1 MAKIANIIMKQ
12 ITKISRALRPQF
24 SFRGKL
30 KFLSASLLAMVFGPL
45 LNPLSGEVVSLNL
58 AETFTWIEK
67 QNLEVLIQRQAVEE
81 AFQIARRDRSELI
94 PRLSFDAAQIRTKI
108 APVGFGFD
116 FPNPPPVN
124 RFDGKMVGSVPLIN
138 VVNYATW
145 RLSRFNHQISELT
158 LESVLQDSLNNA
170 ANAFYSHLRNLKR
183 IEVLDANIERDE
195 ALLDLAINQLN
206 AGVATRI
213 DVTRAESALATD
225 QKQRLQQDTVVMESA
240 LRFQLLLDLDLDAK
254 LALQSTEQLKPI
266 QFHRQEYNL
275 AALLEARPNYLI
287 AIEELERN
295 LAARKYAGLER
306 LPSINLFGEWGYAT
320 EQAFD
325 GGSRNTWLTGI
336 SMSLPIFE
344 GHRIR
349 SNKRRAEAII
359 HAQELVVQN
368 IENQVGADYKLA
380 LQDARSRYEQ
390 IGITRKRVEL
400 SEEELDLARTRFTE
414 GVADNRE
421 IIDAL
426 AALADASD
434 EMIEIRYQYKLSRL
448 SLARAKG
455 DVRLLLSD

>member
-1 MAKIANIIMKQ
+1 MAKIADIIMKQ
-12 ITKISRALRPQF
+12 IIKISRALRPQF

-30 KFLSASLLAMVFGPL
+30 KFFPASLLAMVCGPL

-81 AFQIARRDRSELI
+81 AFQIALRDRAELI
-94 PRLSFDAAQIRTKI
+94 PRISFDAAQIRTQI
-108 APVGFGFD
+108 APVGFGFE
-116 FPNPPPVN
+116 FPRSPPVN
-124 RFDGKMVGSVPLIN
+124 RFDGKMVGTVPLIN

-145 RLSRFNHQISELT
+145 RLSRYNHHISELT

-170 ANAFYSHLRNLKR
+170 ANAFYSHLRHLKR
-183 IEVLDANIERDE
+183 IDVLDANIERDE

-225 QKQRLQQDTVVMESA
+225 QKQRLQQDTIVLESA
-240 LRFQLLLDLDLDAK
+240 LRFQLLLDLDLDAQ
-254 LALQSTEQLKPI
+254 LRLQSTERLKPI
-266 QFHRQEYNL
+266 QFHRQEYNRT
-275 AALLEARPNYLI
+275 ALLEARPNYLI
-287 AIEELERN
+287 AVERLERN

-306 LPSINLFGEWGYAT
+306 LPSINFFGEWGYAT
-320 EQAFD
+320 ETAFD
-325 GGSRNTWLTGI
+325 GRDRNAWLTGI

-349 SNKRRAEAII
+349 SNKRRAEALI
-359 HAQELVVQN
+359 HAQELVIQN

-380 LQDARSRYEQ
+380 LQDARSRYDQ

-434 EMIEIRYQYKLSRL
+434 EMIEIRYQYNLSRL

>member
-1 MAKIANIIMKQ
+1 MAKIADIIMKQ

-30 KFLSASLLAMVFGPL
+30 KFFPASLLAMVCGPL

-81 AFQIARRDRSELI
+81 AFQIALRDRAELI
-94 PRLSFDAAQIRTKI
+94 PRISFDAAQIRTQI
-108 APVGFGFD
+108 APVGFGFE
-116 FPNPPPVN
+116 FPSSPPVN
-124 RFDGKMVGSVPLIN
+124 RFDGKMVGTVPLIN

-145 RLSRFNHQISELT
+145 RLSRYNHHISELT

-183 IEVLDANIERDE
+183 IDVLDANIERDE

-206 AGVATRI
+206 AGVAT
-213 DVTRAESALATD
+213 D
-225 QKQRLQQDTVVMESA
+225 QKQRLQQDTIVLESA
-240 LRFQLLLDLDLDAK
+240 LRFQLLLDLDLDAQ
-254 LALQSTEQLKPI
+254 LRLQSTERLKPI
-266 QFHRQEYNL
+266 QFHRQEYNRT
-275 AALLEARPNYLI
+275 ALLEARPNYLI
-287 AIEELERN
+287 AVERLERN

-306 LPSINLFGEWGYAT
+306 LPSINFFGEWGYAT
-320 EQAFD
+320 ETAFD
-325 GGSRNTWLTGI
+325 GCDRNAWLTGI

-349 SNKRRAEAII
+349 SNKRRAEALI
-359 HAQELVVQN
+359 HAQELVIQN

-380 LQDARSRYEQ
+380 LQDARSRYDQ

-434 EMIEIRYQYKLSRL
+434 EMIEIRYQYNLSRL
-448 SLARAKG
+448 SLTRAKG